1 MKAMRLTMKTTT
13 KKAEARGAELEAI
26 ARMRRINGVK
36 GAPSE
41 GGSMEV
47 VHIGNIA
54 QFTCR
59 ERLRRMLLEKKG
71 ITWLKWRFIDENVQ
85 IHESQEGEG
94 INVRN
99 WHEINR
105 NSLTFHF
112 RHRRKPLLV
121 WSWSMALSSRA
132 KRFVRTQLSESS

>member
-13 KKAEARGAELEAI
+13 KKAESRGAEPEAI

-59 ERLRRMLLEKKG
+59 ERLRQMLEKKG

-94 INVRN
+94 INLRSTY
-99 WHEINR
+99 EINR
-105 NSLTFHF
+105 KIAYVSLRACWIKNPMFHYLKL
-112 RHRRKPLLV
+112 RLRGLAVYR
-121 WSWSMALSSRA
+121 SALRA
-132 KRFVRTQLSESS
+132 Q